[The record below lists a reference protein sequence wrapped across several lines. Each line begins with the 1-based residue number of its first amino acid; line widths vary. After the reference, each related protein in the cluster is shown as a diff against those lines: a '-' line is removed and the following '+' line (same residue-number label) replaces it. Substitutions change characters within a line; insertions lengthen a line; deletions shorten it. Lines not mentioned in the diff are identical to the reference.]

1 MVENAGI
8 LENMIGNYY
17 PNSDSRVAPISIEN
31 ETKVMR
37 NIGKMCAKAIQAFP
51 RSFKDDFEMLDSNE
65 LTQNQRNAK
74 TFTLHERQALMDL
87 GQLTDWIM
95 EALMQKPQVSIELL
109 KGKLG

>member
-1 MVENAGI
+1 
-8 LENMIGNYY
+8 
-17 PNSDSRVAPISIEN
+17 
-31 ETKVMR
+31 
-37 NIGKMCAKAIQAFP
+37 
-51 RSFKDDFEMLDSNE
+51 MLDSNE

-95 EALMQKPQVSIELL
+95 EALMQKPQVSIEML